1 MKFDTKSNMILI
13 AVAALGYFVD
23 VYDLILFAV
32 IRNDSL
38 KNLGFTG
45 QALMD
50 NGIFLFNI
58 QMAGM
63 LLGGIIW
70 GVLGDKRGRLTVLFG
85 SILMYSLANIAN
97 GFVTDLT
104 WYAIFRFI
112 AGIGLA
118 GELGAGVTLVNE
130 AMSKENRGYGTML
143 VVSFGPMGAVTAAL
157 MGKFFDWRTAFFVGG
172 AMGLVLLLMRIGI
185 FESSMFKTASNK
197 NVKRG
202 DFLSLFTDS
211 KRFMTYLKCILIGI
225 PIWYVISILITF
237 APEIAKKL
245 NVLGEISGG
254 TAIMCG
260 YIGLSIGDFANG
272 YMSQWMRSR
281 KKPLLIFMVL
291 SLVCNLIF
299 LNMEQVSTTTF
310 YTMCILLGTFAGT
323 WAVFVTTSSEQFGT
337 NIRATVTTTVPNFV
351 RGAVILIT
359 ITFKYLREDVGIIN
373 SAMIVGLVCTA
384 LALWATINIEETFGK
399 DLDYVEG

>member
-1 MKFDTKSNMILI
+1 MKFDSKSNIMLVV
-13 AVAALGYFVD
+13 VAALGYFVD

-38 KNLGFTG
+38 KSLGFTG
-45 QALMD
+45 QDLMD
-50 NGIFLFNI
+50 KGIYLFNI

-63 LLGGIIW
+63 LIGGILW
-70 GVLGDKRGRLTVLFG
+70 GILGDKRGRLSVLFG

-97 GFVTDLT
+97 GFVTDFNVYVL
-104 WYAIFRFI
+104 FRFI

-130 AMSKENRGYGTML
+130 AMSKQNRGYGTML

-185 FESSMFKTASNK
+185 FESLMFKNASKSNTK
-197 NVKRG
+197 KG
-202 DFLSLFTDS
+202 DFISLFTDS
-211 KRFMTYLKCILIGI
+211 KRFMKYLKCIFVGI
-225 PIWYVISILITF
+225 PVWYVISILITF
-237 APEIAKKL
+237 APEIAET
-245 NVLGEISGG
+245 LGVVGQVSGG

-272 YMSQWMRSR
+272 YLSQWMKSR
-281 KKPLLIFMVL
+281 RKPLLVFML
-291 SLVCNLIF
+291 ISFVCNLMY
-299 LNMEQVSTTTF
+299 LNIHGLDTSTF
-310 YTMCILLGTFAGT
+310 YLMCIILGTFAGT
-323 WAVFVTTSSEQFGT
+323 WAVFITTSSEQFGT
-337 NIRATVTTTVPNFV
+337 NIRATATTTIPNFV

-359 ITFKYLREDVGIIN
+359 LSFKELQKSFGILN
-373 SAMIVGLVCTA
+373 SAMLVGIVCMT
-384 LALWATINIEETFGK
+384 LAIWATYNLEETFGK
-399 DLDYVEG
+399 DLDYVE

>member
-1 MKFDTKSNMILI
+1 MKLESKSNAILV

-32 IRNDSL
+32 IRSDSL
-38 KNLGFTG
+38 KSLGFTG
-45 QALMD
+45 QALID
-50 NGIFLFNI
+50 NGIYLFNV

-63 LLGGIIW
+63 LLGGILW

-104 WYAIFRFI
+104 WYSVLRFI

-172 AMGLVLLLMRIGI
+172 AMGLILLLMRIGI
-185 FESSMFKTASNK
+185 FESSMFKKTMSK
-197 NVKRG
+197 NIKKG
-202 DFLSLFTDS
+202 NFLSLFTDS
-211 KRFMTYLKCILIGI
+211 KRFMTYFKCILIGI

-237 APEIAKKL
+237 APEIAQKL
-245 NVLGEISGG
+245 GVVGQISGG

-260 YIGLSIGDFANG
+260 YIGLSIGDVANG
-272 YMSQWMRSR
+272 YLSQWMRSR
-281 KKPLLIFMVL
+281 KKPLLIFMLL
-291 SLVCNLIF
+291 SLICNLVY
-299 LNMEQVSTTTF
+299 LNMHDISTTTF
-310 YTMCILLGTFAGT
+310 YAMCVLLGTFAGT
-323 WAVFVTTSSEQFGT
+323 WAVFVTTASEQFGT

-359 ITFKYLREDVGIIN
+359 LTFKSLQTSMGIIN
-373 SAMIVGLVCTA
+373 SAMVVGMVCTA
-384 LALWATINIEETFGK
+384 LAVWATINVEETFGK
-399 DLDYVEG
+399 DLDYVE